1 MTARTSISKARLEQL
16 ESIGDRYEE
25 MVQNLLILANNPEA
39 LKNFSDRKAGL
50 DVSIQG
56 KHVVCWS

>member
-16 ESIGDRYEE
+16 ESIEARYEE

-39 LKNFSDRKAGL
+39 LKNFSDRKTGL

-56 KHVVCWS
+56 KHVVSWS